1 MPQLRSGKVVG
12 AETLLALRSAE
23 VGCELGKQVAVEL
36 SPQLAS
42 EREPEQPS
50 PSRSQPAAHS
60 GGSSEQ
66 LSFLVSVQKEQA
78 KSRQRPGGKK
88 NKGIQSRVS
97 FKRKNGSAL
106 QVSDS
111 AVCEGG
117 QAAIVA
123 GACLEKTVGKET
135 GQGQQ
140 SFCLGTDLQNTLS
153 GKTGSPERPN
163 LSGFQDNKRPSGK
176 KRKHSYMEL
185 KLQIPALEEDL
196 ERTEGHSVVSCL
208 SEPEV
213 LQPRKGVCSTEMKGT
228 ASLMILNL
236 QIPDLKSLGT
246 EESFL
251 SEPKPREVVSNP
263 ESTDGCSLEGLKKPK
278 KGGKRYLTK
287 KGRQSLVKSELQ
299 GPKSALLELYTQRVE
314 SKENSAGLTE
324 EDSLPL
330 LCVQGLS
337 GQEQSAI
344 GGEQRKCCVV
354 EHQLSSDLQKGA
366 DSVQESAKK
375 KQKKNKQNS
384 GIQAMKKCK
393 ANLMRSEN
401 PCEKESHFLESPAV
415 DALSETQSKIFLCH
429 SETKKSGV
437 QLKKRKP
444 RTDSIKCLQNLSLTA
459 AEKVINAE
467 HDDTENSRNSLNNC
481 NSLLDVT
488 RKNPFVRLE
497 ACSCI
502 NTLVKSSM
510 NGATSTFSVSGFFHK
525 AQDERN
531 SISPGDTIE
540 RSDINCSTNRMQDE
554 GSLIKDSLAFNK
566 EVKAQHKGHFLCN
579 RSRNSKFSSEKK
591 CNTVRKSRRKMKI
604 TEMSAVQTVFP
615 NVTNEYSKHE
625 LPAEAA
631 VASSDSSATL
641 GLNNKETDLSNL
653 CDCASHLCTE
663 SNTCEAQKSRKNRR
677 KKSTKLLAIEDGCKT
692 SDLSGVA
699 ERKDSNIVASQCH
712 SATSSS
718 LRSLT
723 HAHSVSNHHNS
734 VMDEKLNKVKKKL
747 KQFTCQ
753 RAIPMTGK
761 HVWPIESCART
772 SGWVPESHG
781 SVSEGKIIL
790 SPVFAESSDE
800 SGVKTIGNSAVTGSF
815 RPLVLHTSL
824 AEVNKEPTHN
834 IMDLNTDCLTSV
846 EISES
851 SVVIYETCRMSN
863 ENAESPVNM
872 VKSAVSFNPDD
883 MQEDKATSNF
893 TSAKDKGAASKRNP
907 SVAGQNSAFK
917 GKRNRVNLDHKASV
931 VNQMLSDLKQTTVL
945 NTRNLTNFKIPLRR
959 NKPESGTLEPVSSFE
974 SKTCSPPE
982 LDSTSISGSQK
993 RDEKTTLMQVKQ
1005 QLLPVVS
1012 DAVSSASMKKKAV
1025 DGSEKLSDEMSAL
1038 PDPVF
1043 LYPCPPERQIKSS
1056 SSEFCGTEFVWKSEV
1071 SHHSGD
1077 AVDHRVALE
1086 IHDDSKSKVNLP
1098 EHKSEKFPDVLE
1110 AYNKDVLV
1118 IDVIQDDPDLFGT
1131 SGEEDL
1137 TVTDS
1142 ENCPAKACCSSILI
1156 KEEKQYPECAVTSE
1170 NSHSVNG
1177 NFRDVN
1183 IQESGKLYDAENS
1196 WDLMLKASD
1205 IKTHN
1210 SSSGNSP
1217 MRSFT
1222 EDSFEDGQLT
1232 ELDEL
1237 LKSFELDEKFSFAD
1251 GVAAVE
1257 PREKNE
1263 AEKSDCKYRDLVSC
1277 ELLSELPLHA
1287 PNVNDFGESMVQKPW
1302 KNDDR
1307 FSGKS
1312 HSLPLQTYGDSETGK
1327 TDKNIKASH
1336 SVQQI
1341 LEMINLPRRYCRFYF
1356 VTLRGCERSRCWFWH
1371 VPKRGHE
1378 KLSQSKTILIAF
1390 SVQIFVRYYREV
1402 DRGENFDFQVL
1413 NDLLICLLKKCL
1425 LQELFQMLNVTAQI
1439 NTLPALEV
1447 LLRVFECV
1455 ASLNIRDAVPTLIS
1469 TFCKLVDAG
1478 MFLEYEH
1485 FNYIIKL
1492 LHQLQVSSQEID
1504 TVLNIKS
1511 RFQEMH
1517 FKSNWLFDFNLV
1529 MAEFQHCKEKNDW
1542 AKLGALYVNAR
1553 TACENS
1559 DDLQKLSL
1567 CITEILTKDSEKDR
1581 PGVPFC
1587 DFADAVIKNSQCNE
1601 ADRIFIGRAGIS
1613 VMNSYR
1619 RVLQWIK
1626 GRKVLDKLQE
1636 LRIHFTVLKGITG
1649 AERLAS
1655 RCQIVNNAAEIFLE
1669 TESLDGAM
1677 WVLRESEWITNAPL
1691 WPCTENDIVDRHNL
1705 LFSLMHKYMRQ
1716 SFYRQAFE
1724 VLQNLPGFQIGCDT
1738 VDVSQYSHVFNKLL
1752 SACYESKN
1760 LGVSSSAVDFMLSKN
1775 VAIDFFLL
1783 RGLITGL
1790 GRSCLWSKA
1799 RTYYKTALSLGCY
1812 PPLQGNLR
1820 HKILPIPFYVSEVEM
1835 LLAIEL
1841 FLVSNAS
1848 AIQSPGATTQSFQII
1863 LKRCEDQAVKNSSD
1877 YQAGRERLILAARIS
1892 DPKLFLQ
1899 HMTVNVNMEEV
1910 YSLELTSALKWLKE
1924 NMKWAGKVWLFQ

>member
-1 MPQLRSGKVVG
+1 
-12 AETLLALRSAE
+12 
-23 VGCELGKQVAVEL
+23 
-36 SPQLAS
+36 
-42 EREPEQPS
+42 
-50 PSRSQPAAHS
+50 
-60 GGSSEQ
+60 
-66 LSFLVSVQKEQA
+66 
-78 KSRQRPGGKK
+78 
-88 NKGIQSRVS
+88 
-97 FKRKNGSAL
+97 
-106 QVSDS
+106 
-111 AVCEGG
+111 
-117 QAAIVA
+117 
-123 GACLEKTVGKET
+123 
-135 GQGQQ
+135 
-140 SFCLGTDLQNTLS
+140 
-153 GKTGSPERPN
+153 
-163 LSGFQDNKRPSGK
+163 
-176 KRKHSYMEL
+176 
-185 KLQIPALEEDL
+185 
-196 ERTEGHSVVSCL
+196 
-208 SEPEV
+208 
-213 LQPRKGVCSTEMKGT
+213 
-228 ASLMILNL
+228 
-236 QIPDLKSLGT
+236 
-246 EESFL
+246 
-251 SEPKPREVVSNP
+251 
-263 ESTDGCSLEGLKKPK
+263 
-278 KGGKRYLTK
+278 
-287 KGRQSLVKSELQ
+287 
-299 GPKSALLELYTQRVE
+299 
-314 SKENSAGLTE
+314 
-324 EDSLPL
+324 
-330 LCVQGLS
+330 
-337 GQEQSAI
+337 
-344 GGEQRKCCVV
+344 
-354 EHQLSSDLQKGA
+354 
-366 DSVQESAKK
+366 
-375 KQKKNKQNS
+375 
-384 GIQAMKKCK
+384 MKKCK

-1177 NFRDVN
+1177 NFR
-1183 IQESGKLYDAENS
+1183 YAY
-1196 WDLMLKASD
+1196 
-1205 IKTHN
+1205 
-1210 SSSGNSP
+1210 
-1217 MRSFT
+1217 
-1222 EDSFEDGQLT
+1222 
-1232 ELDEL
+1232 
-1237 LKSFELDEKFSFAD
+1237 FS
-1251 GVAAVE
+1251 
-1257 PREKNE
+1257 
-1263 AEKSDCKYRDLVSC
+1263 
-1277 ELLSELPLHA
+1277 
-1287 PNVNDFGESMVQKPW
+1287 
-1302 KNDDR
+1302 
-1307 FSGKS
+1307 
-1312 HSLPLQTYGDSETGK
+1312 
-1327 TDKNIKASH
+1327 ASH

-1511 RFQEMH
+1511 RYV
-1517 FKSNWLFDFNLV
+1517 FKELFCNYICL
-1529 MAEFQHCKEKNDW
+1529 HCKEKNDW

-1924 NMKWAGKVWLFQ
+1924 NMKWAGKVWLFHNHC